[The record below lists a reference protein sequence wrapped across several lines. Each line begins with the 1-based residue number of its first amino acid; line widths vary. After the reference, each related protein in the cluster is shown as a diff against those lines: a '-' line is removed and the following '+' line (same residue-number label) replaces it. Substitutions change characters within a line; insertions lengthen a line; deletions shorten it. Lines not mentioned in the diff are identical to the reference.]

1 MDSQRENNLF
11 VKTLVK
17 LYYLTDNKGSGMPYH
32 IVHVP
37 GGYKVERI
45 GTLHK
50 PKHFLSGHPL
60 TRDMAIK
67 QLQAVL
73 IHSKY

>member
-1 MDSQRENNLF
+1 
-11 VKTLVK
+11 
-17 LYYLTDNKGSGMPYH
+17 MPYH